1 VELAT
6 LLGIV
11 SIVTYWVRTALM
23 VVGAWL
29 ERRRQYSQPTEDRL
43 PPVSIVVPARNE
55 EHRIARCLESLAS
68 LDYPSDRLEIIVVDD
83 RSTDRTAAVVASYAE
98 RIPELRVLSLAEPRS
113 GNLRGKAGALDYGI
127 LHARG
132 EIILLTDADCAVDPG
147 WVHAH
152 VAAYRSS
159 DVAMVCAYTLV
170 AGTDPFARFQAVEW
184 NTTNTMA
191 SAGVYY
197 RQFLGCFGNN
207 MSIRREVYC
216 MLGGY
221 RAIPFSVTEDLALL
235 QAVGRAELGI
245 AYLCSKQSCVETE
258 ACATL
263 AEYIQQHQRWVHGAK
278 ALGWR
283 AYTFVAT
290 TLLYWLGVIAS
301 AVAGSWLIAA
311 AIVLARL
318 GADAVLNVPS
328 LVRLGRR
335 DLVWW
340 IFPTTLAFGFL
351 ELSLPFLAL
360 SRSIRWKDQV
370 FETSPSYTI
379 GLEKG
384 A

>member
-1 VELAT
+1 MELAT

-11 SIVTYWVRTALM
+11 SIATYWVRTALM
-23 VVGAWL
+23 AIGAWL
-29 ERRRQYSQPTEDRL
+29 ERRRQYTQPTEDRL

-132 EIILLTDADCAVDPG
+132 EIILLTDADCAVDPH

-152 VAAYRSS
+152 VAAYHSS
-159 DVAMVCAYTLV
+159 HVAMVCAYTLV

-235 QAVGRAELGI
+235 QAVGRAGFAI
-245 AYLCSKQSCVETE
+245 AYLCSKESRVETE

-263 AEYIQQHQRWVHGAK
+263 GEYIQQHQRWVHGAK

-290 TLLYWLGVIAS
+290 TLLYWLGVLAS
-301 AVAGSWLIAA
+301 VAAGSWLLAA
-311 AIVLARL
+311 AIILARL
-318 GADAVLNVPS
+318 SADAVLNIPS

>member
-1 VELAT
+1 MA
-6 LLGIV
+6 I
-11 SIVTYWVRTALM
+11 
-23 VVGAWL
+23 GAWL
-29 ERRRQYSQPTEDRL
+29 ERRRPYTQPTEDRL

-55 EHRIARCLESLAS
+55 EHRIARCLESLAA
-68 LDYPSDRLEIIVVDD
+68 LEYPSDRLEIIVVDD
-83 RSTDRTAAVVASYAE
+83 RSTDRTAAVVATYAG
-98 RIPELRVLSLAEPRS
+98 RIPGLRVLSLTEPRG
-113 GNLRGKAGALDYGI
+113 GNLRGKAGALDFGI

-132 EIILLTDADCAVDPG
+132 EIILLTDADCAVDPH

-170 AGTDPFARFQAVEW
+170 AGNNPFARFQAVEW

-207 MSIRREVYC
+207 MSIRRQVYC
-216 MLGGY
+216 RLGGY
-221 RAIPFSVTEDLALL
+221 QAIAFSVTEDLALL
-235 QAVGRAELGI
+235 QAVGRAGFAV
-245 AYLCSKQSCVETE
+245 AYLCSRESCVETE

-263 AEYIQQHQRWVHGAK
+263 GEYIQQHQRWVHGAK

-290 TLLYWLGVIAS
+290 TLLYWLGVLAS
-301 AVAGSWLIAA
+301 VAAGSWLLAA

-318 GADAVLNVPS
+318 SADAVLNIPS

>member
-1 VELAT
+1 
-6 LLGIV
+6 
-11 SIVTYWVRTALM
+11 
-23 VVGAWL
+23 
-29 ERRRQYSQPTEDRL
+29 
-43 PPVSIVVPARNE
+43 
-55 EHRIARCLESLAS
+55 
-68 LDYPSDRLEIIVVDD
+68 
-83 RSTDRTAAVVASYAE
+83 
-98 RIPELRVLSLAEPRS
+98 
-113 GNLRGKAGALDYGI
+113 
-127 LHARG
+127 
-132 EIILLTDADCAVDPG
+132 
-147 WVHAH
+147 
-152 VAAYRSS
+152 
-159 DVAMVCAYTLV
+159 
-170 AGTDPFARFQAVEW
+170 
-184 NTTNTMA
+184 
-191 SAGVYY
+191 
-197 RQFLGCFGNN
+197 
-207 MSIRREVYC
+207 

-235 QAVGRAELGI
+235 QAVGRAGLGI
-245 AYLCSKQSCVETE
+245 AYVCSKESCVETE
-258 ACATL
+258 ACTTL

-301 AVAGSWLIAA
+301 AAEGSWLITA

-328 LVRLGRR
+328 LVRLDRR